1 MNNHIQYK
9 NKDYFLEDLYLDE
22 NIYRR
27 KIGKNHQDLEYNN
40 FDELIAYVKLL
51 TGDKYFL
58 TNINEYKLITE
69 KERWNPCIC
78 GCDNCDSLFIVHHIP
93 SKISFAVGSSC
104 IKKFIPELS
113 SHVSKMKKGEI
124 CVLCNEPL
132 YFKNHKNH
140 KKNANKHEYFHC
152 MDCWNK

>member
-1 MNNHIQYK
+1 M
-9 NKDYFLEDLYLDE
+9 YLDQ
-22 NIYRR
+22 NRYRR
-27 KIGKNHQDLEYNN
+27 KIGKDHQDPGYNN

-69 KERWNPCIC
+69 KACWSPCIC
-78 GCDNCDSLFIVHHIP
+78 GCDNCNSLFIVNHIP
-93 SKISFAVGSSC
+93 SNISFAVGSSC

-113 SHVSKMKKGEI
+113 SHVLKIKKGEI

-132 YFKNHKNH
+132 YFRNFKNH
-140 KKNANKHEYFHC
+140 KKNANKKNEYFNC
-152 MDCWNK
+152 IDCWNILY